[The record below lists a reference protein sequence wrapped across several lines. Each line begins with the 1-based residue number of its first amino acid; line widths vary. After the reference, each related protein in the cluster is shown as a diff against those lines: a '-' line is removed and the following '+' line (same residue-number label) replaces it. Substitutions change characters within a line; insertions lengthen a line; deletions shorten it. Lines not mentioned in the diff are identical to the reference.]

1 MTNPDCP
8 HGRRGRTAEPGSG
21 RVSAGQLL
29 LALRRRAIACSI
41 DSLSPNGWT
50 ARLGEPGK
58 GPYAQQG
65 HFPTRA
71 AAAEWLL
78 EEAERCGAV
87 AAIAD

>member
-1 MTNPDCP
+1 MTPPDFP
-8 HGRRGRTAEPGSG
+8 HGRRSRTAGPRIG
-21 RVSAGQLL
+21 RITAGQLL
-29 LALRRRAIACSI
+29 VALRRHEIACSI

-65 HFPTRA
+65 HFPTRD

-78 EEAERCGAV
+78 EEAERRGAV
-87 AAIAD
+87 AVSPG

>member
-1 MTNPDCP
+1 MTNPDCS
-8 HGRRGRTAEPGSG
+8 HGGRGRAAGPRPG

-29 LALRRRAIACSI
+29 VALRRQEIACSI
-41 DSLSPNGWT
+41 DSLSPDGWT
-50 ARLGEPGK
+50 ARLGEPGN

-78 EEAERCGAV
+78 EEAERRGAV
-87 AAIAD
+87 AVSGG